1 MDNTKPMKN
10 TKTYAI
16 IITALFAALTAAFS
30 QIFIPIGPVPIN
42 LALLAVFTA
51 AGLLS
56 PGRAVLSQVIFLL
69 LGAAGVPVFSG
80 FHGGFASI
88 VGPTGGYLVGYVV
101 AALTISLML
110 KWLGKKVYTVVPSII
125 VGLALCYAFGTA
137 WFVISTGT
145 GILDALMVCV
155 VPFLIGDA
163 IKTAVATLLIL
174 RLKNVV

>member
-56 PGRAVLSQVIFLL
+56 PGRAVLSQVIYLL

-88 VGPTGGYLVGYVV
+88 IGPTGGYLVGYVV
-101 AALTISLML
+101 AA
-110 KWLGKKVYTVVPSII
+110 
-125 VGLALCYAFGTA
+125 LALCYAFGTA

-163 IKTAVATLLIL
+163 VKTAVATLLIL